1 MTTVPRIHHV
11 ENVVCKVNFSL
22 FPAMP
27 WKQREDFFPFA
38 SSRSW
43 SHLRVFSPASPLW
56 SQSCPFTFSL
66 SSLCLSLDLIVY
78 ASCSCLISLIP
89 FCCVFSHVSPL
100 FLITSL
106 CMYCLFSEHQ
116 SSSPWVCQLYYY
128 CFPSVISHYW
138 LLFHLF
144 LLCFLLFSLAKIN
157 ASPCV

>member
-1 MTTVPRIHHV
+1 MTFICEKCYMNTFIFNSGQMSNRCVYLALAWFYFFWVTTVPRIHHV

-66 SSLCLSLDLIVY
+66 SSLCLGLDLIVY

-116 SSSPWVCQLYYY
+116 SSSPWVCQL
-128 CFPSVISHYW
+128 
-138 LLFHLF
+138 
-144 LLCFLLFSLAKIN
+144 
-157 ASPCV
+157 